1 MKIIFWISF
10 GMLCVLMVNGCGGDV
25 KTDDVE
31 TDLSIKVSSNVSV
44 PDPRPDATIA
54 VAQTPLAKPTAA
66 PTVVPSNVSVPTP
79 RPVPTIVL
87 TQTPTPRPT
96 AVPTT
101 KPQLL
106 PTPLSAKPILKPN
119 NSQIEYEIAVAEIY
133 KNIPRYSRSEWNHW
147 IDTDKDCQNARHEV
161 LIEESLEP
169 VEFKTD
175 KKCQVKSGKWFAVYS
190 GQEVTDATK
199 LDIDH
204 MVPLKNAH
212 DSGGWSWDKDR
223 KKAFANDMEYQD
235 HLIAVTASAN
245 RKKGAKGP
253 EGWKPSNKDYW
264 CDYAIDWIKIKMDW
278 DLTATQLEWE
288 ALQGMLK
295 TCENPPSVIVVP
307 SKVKSPAVL
316 KTAVTTASEP
326 GTVGIT
332 SVDCKGKPEK
342 IVITNADESIANLTG
357 WKIEDEGPKH
367 KFEFPK
373 EFLLKAGSSVEII
386 SGTTGENT
394 DTEIYWKNQPFGTMM
409 VIQPIFLIRLGN

>member
-1 MKIIFWISF
+1 MH
-10 GMLCVLMVNGCGGDV
+10 V
-25 KTDDVE
+25 KTSFIVGLIFTLVIGACSNEGQEGGQSNSE
-31 TDLSIKVSSNVSV
+31 TDIYSPLSSN
-44 PDPRPDATIA
+44 PRSNI
-54 VAQTPLAKPTAA
+54 KSNIIKA
-66 PTVVPSNVSVPTP
+66 PISVPTIIP
-79 RPVPTIVL
+79 DFIPI
-87 TQTPTPRPT
+87 
-96 AVPTT
+96 
-101 KPQLL
+101 LL
-106 PTPLSAKPILKPN
+106 PTPLSEKPLLKSN
-119 NSQIEYEIAVAEIY
+119 NSLIEYEIAVAKVY
-133 KNIPRYSRSEWNHW
+133 GNIPKYNRSEWNHW

-175 KKCQVKSGKWFAVYS
+175 KKCQVKSGKWFAAFS

-235 HLIAVTASAN
+235 HLIAVTVSAN

-253 EGWKPSNKDYW
+253 EDWKPPNKVYW
-264 CDYAIDWIKIKMDW
+264 CDYAIDWVQIKMEW

-288 ALQGMLK
+288 ALQRMLK

-307 SKVKSPAVL
+307 SKVKPPVVL
-316 KTAVTTASEP
+316 KTLLTTSSEP
-326 GTVGIT
+326 GKVRIT
-332 SVDCKGKPEK
+332 AFDCKGKSEK
-342 IVITNADESIANLTG
+342 IVITNADQSIANLTE

-394 DTEIYWKNQPFGTMM
+394 DSEIYWKKSTVWNNDGDTAHLFNSVGEPVAKMEC
-409 VIQPIFLIRLGN
+409 P